1 MIDLLSA
8 IPLDIFLLLP
18 TTVDLNASFSSSFDF
33 LSGGLLLLFGSLI
46 MIRRSGFCK
55 ISMFRKRNLF
65 KRKLLP

>member
-1 MIDLLSA
+1 MIDTLSL

-46 MIRRSGFCK
+46 MIRRSGF
-55 ISMFRKRNLF
+55 
-65 KRKLLP
+65 